1 MSRWIFLFLTIAVS
15 RQPSAKSKNN
25 QMKYRQLTK
34 EQFEALHEEFAI
46 FLASQKI
53 DVKEWKELKENKP
66 EVAEEEMNIFSDV
79 VWDDVLP
86 KTDFIEHYSK
96 QSINLFRC
104 KDTLIERILV
114 KSSNTA
120 IDFLTKEGVEWVSKN
135 AGDASL
141 EYFYAHKNYE
151 QERNA
156 ELFSLIEKGG
166 IMTKGHLY
174 TSIAEIIKK

>member
-1 MSRWIFLFLTIAVS
+1 
-15 RQPSAKSKNN
+15 
-25 QMKYRQLTK
+25 MKYRQLTK

-53 DVKEWKELKENKP
+53 DVKEWKDLKASKP
-66 EVAEEEMNIFSDV
+66 EVAQEEMNIFSDV
-79 VWDDVLP
+79 VWDDVLT
-86 KTDFIEHYSK
+86 KTDYIEHYSK

-104 KDTLIERILV
+104 KETLIERILV
-114 KSSNTA
+114 KCSDAS
-120 IDFLTKEGVEWVSKN
+120 IDFLTKQGVAWLSKN

-141 EYFYAHKNYE
+141 EYFYAHKDYSK
-151 QERNA
+151 ERNS
-156 ELFSLIEKGG
+156 ELFDLIEKGG